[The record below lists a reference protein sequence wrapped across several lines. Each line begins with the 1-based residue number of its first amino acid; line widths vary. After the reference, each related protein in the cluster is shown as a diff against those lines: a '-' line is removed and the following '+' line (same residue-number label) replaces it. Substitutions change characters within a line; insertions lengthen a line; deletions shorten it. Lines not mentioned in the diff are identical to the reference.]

1 MRSPSSPLLG
11 PFALAMINVAAIAS
25 LRDLPQ
31 MAKYGTGC
39 IFFYLLAGLAFFFP
53 VSLVAA
59 ELATGWP
66 ERGGVYVWVRGA
78 FGRQHGFAAVF
89 IQWFQNLC
97 WYLRRLQQ
105 RHEVGRSALKA
116 WGSMGGNRRFPG
128 SGWAGFFVDGCQN
141 WLKMISPQQH

>member
-1 MRSPSSPLLG
+1 MTRPASSPLLG

-39 IFFYLLAGLAFFFP
+39 IFFYLLAGLVFFFP
-53 VSLVAA
+53 VPLVAA

-66 ERGGVYVWVRGA
+66 ERGGVYVWVREA

-97 WYLRRLQQ
+97 WYPVVLTFAAASL
-105 RHEVGRSALKA
+105 
-116 WGSMGGNRRFPG
+116 
-128 SGWAGFFVDGCQN
+128 GFAID
-141 WLKMISPQQH
+141 PQQGAARLAFKERRDFPFPCSVHKIL